1 MATFNVAVIRD
12 VTDYKKTLDRI
23 KEIIHAEPGS
33 KEYDELELASILVE
47 EYEKRTIYIPA
58 PDPISIIYFVMEQ
71 RRLRQ
76 IDLVGILG
84 DKANVSKV
92 LHRKRPLTLEMI
104 RKFSKKFHIPADILV
119 DEYELAF

>member
-33 KEYDELELASILVE
+33 PEHDELELASILVE
-47 EYEKRTIYIPA
+47 EYEKRTIDIPA
-58 PDPISIIYFVMEQ
+58 PDPISIIYFVMDQ

-104 RKFSKKFHIPADILV
+104 RKFSKKFHIPADVLV
-119 DEYELAF
+119 DEYELAC